1 MRTAVI
7 TFLVL
12 AIALTGCERKP
23 DRLVTADGRVL
34 SGKLESINGGMV
46 VFENSRISL
55 EHESARVF
63 LSEGG
68 TPVRGFVSYGD
79 GEFTVTGD
87 RGSVSF
93 SKKEVDEVIWSDP
106 SLDTSIT
113 VEVPASAGWVNTGI
127 QISPHDRLALRA
139 SGRVSV
145 ETGTCG
151 PSGLEYY
158 STAMALVPGAT
169 NGQLVM
175 AVGEAT
181 PVAAG
186 STWSGNSPGEG
197 QLLLAVNRPHRES
210 VAGVGGSFS
219 VEVLKTPGILGNSVL
234 YPAKE

>member
-7 TFLVL
+7 PFLVM

-34 SGKLESINGGMV
+34 SGRLESINGGTV
-46 VFENSRISL
+46 VFENSRTSL
-55 EHESARVF
+55 ERDMARVF
-63 LSEGG
+63 LEEEGIA
-68 TPVRGFVSYGD
+68 VRGFVSYGH

-87 RGSVSF
+87 RGSVSYQ
-93 SKKEVDEVIWSDP
+93 KKEVEAVIWSDP
-106 SLDTSIT
+106 SLDTSVT

-127 QISPHDRLALRA
+127 RLSPHDRLALRA

-151 PSGLEYY
+151 PSGLDYY

-186 STWSGNSPGEG
+186 STWSGDSPGEG
-197 QLLLAVNRPHRES
+197 QLRLAVNRPHRES
-210 VAGVGGSFS
+210 VAGVAGSFS

-234 YPAKE
+234 YPSKE

>member
-7 TFLVL
+7 PFLVL
-12 AIALTGCERKP
+12 LMVLAGCERKP
-23 DRLVTADGRVL
+23 DRLVTADGSVL
-34 SGKLESINGGMV
+34 SGKLESIQGGLV
-46 VFENSRISL
+46 TFENSRTSL
-55 EHESARVF
+55 EHETAMVF
-63 LSEGG
+63 LRDENA
-68 TPVRGFVSYGD
+68 PARGFVSYAG

-93 SKKEVDEVIWSDP
+93 RREDVGLIIWSDP
-106 SLDTSIT
+106 SLDTSTT
-113 VEVPASAGWVNTGI
+113 VDVPASAGWVNTGI
-127 QISPHDRLALRA
+127 HLSPHDRLVLRA

-175 AVGEAT
+175 EVGEST

-186 STWSGNSPGEG
+186 STWSGDSPGAG
-197 QLLLAVNRPHRES
+197 PLRLAVNRPQRGS

-234 YPAKE
+234 YPSRD

>member
-7 TFLVL
+7 TFLAL
-12 AIALTGCERKP
+12 AMALTGCERKP

-34 SGKLESINGGMV
+34 SGKLESINGGTV
-46 VFENSRISL
+46 VFENSRASL
-55 EHESARVF
+55 EHESAMVF
-63 LSEGG
+63 LREEG
-68 TPVRGFVSYGD
+68 TPVRGFVTYGD
-79 GEFTVTGD
+79 GGFTVTGD
-87 RGSVSF
+87 GGSVSF
-93 SKKEVDEVIWSDP
+93 RKEEVDLVIWSDP
-106 SLDTSIT
+106 SLDTSLT

-127 QISPHDRLALRA
+127 RLSPHDRLALRA
-139 SGRVSV
+139 SGMVSV

-175 AVGEAT
+175 SVGEAT

-197 QLLLAVNRPHRES
+197 QLRLAVNRPQRES

-219 VEVLKTPGILGNSVL
+219 VEVLKTPGILDNTVL
-234 YPAKE
+234 HPAQD